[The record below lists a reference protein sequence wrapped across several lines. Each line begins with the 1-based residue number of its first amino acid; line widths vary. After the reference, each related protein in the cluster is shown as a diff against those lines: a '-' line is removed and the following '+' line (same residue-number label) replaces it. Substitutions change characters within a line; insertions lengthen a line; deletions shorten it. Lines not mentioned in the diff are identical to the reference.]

1 MATPHART
9 SGKRVK
15 AATGSR
21 AKAAGAASASSTP
34 VTKIMSR
41 DVVTVRSG
49 TSVDAL
55 VELMLVRGLSRVPVV
70 DERRQPLGI
79 VSKTDVVQDSHDRGD
94 VSEEQQQQPAERGF
108 HVHAEGAVVDEVM
121 TRTIV
126 SVPEDATIQLV
137 AELMVSRHVHGVPVV
152 NAKGELAGF
161 VSTMDVLAWL
171 AGLR

>member
-1 MATPHART
+1 MATPHARANP
-9 SGKRVK
+9 K
-15 AATGSR
+15 R
-21 AKAAGAASASSTP
+21 AKTAAAPPKGANPATASNTA
-34 VTKIMSR
+34 VTAIMSR

-49 TSVDAL
+49 TSVEAL

-70 DERRQPLGI
+70 DEKKRPLGI

-94 VSEEQQQQPAERGF
+94 MEEEQEQQPAERGF
-108 HVHAEGAVVDEVM
+108 HIHREGTVVDEVM
-121 TRTIV
+121 TKTILT
-126 SVPEDATIQLV
+126 VPEKATIQRV

-152 NAKGELAGF
+152 DGKGELAGF